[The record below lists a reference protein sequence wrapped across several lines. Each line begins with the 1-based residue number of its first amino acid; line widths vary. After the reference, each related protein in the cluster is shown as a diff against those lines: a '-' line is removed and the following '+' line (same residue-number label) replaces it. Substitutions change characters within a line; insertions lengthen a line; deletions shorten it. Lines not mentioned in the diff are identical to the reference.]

1 MKVSYNREK
10 NTYTLHEINEFQM
23 ELIGISLMNENKRLL
38 MLGQL
43 TDAQFKELLLTDA
56 EFLNNAAKEKAIN
69 VQALKEELN
78 DPKQLQELRSK
89 SGFGKSH
96 KGMQK
101 LCQEYI
107 EGQQQLLKNINF
119 DIKL

>member
-1 MKVSYNREK
+1 MKVSYNKEK
-10 NTYTLHEINEFQM
+10 NTYTLHEISEFQM
-23 ELIGISLMNENKRLL
+23 ELIGISLMNENKRIL

-43 TDAQFKELLLTDA
+43 TDEQFKEILLTDA

-69 VQALKEELN
+69 VEALKEELN

-89 SGFGKSH
+89 SGFGKSNT
-96 KGMQK
+96 GMQK
-101 LCQEYI
+101 LCKEYI

-119 DIKL
+119 DINF